1 MFAILMAAF
10 VFIKIRV
17 SEWNLETTM
26 KVNLRLNLSN
36 LITLP
41 QRNCWEIN
49 LEESLESHVS

>member
-10 VFIKIRV
+10 IFIKIRV

-26 KVNLRLNLSN
+26 KVNLSLNLSN

-41 QRNCWEIN
+41 REI
-49 LEESLESHVS
+49 VGK